1 MLSNDSLNLFQKFQQ
16 AFDNLPGA
24 RRAAGNVV
32 GDGQMLC
39 CGTLDRESRL
49 KWCLHR
55 RTGDEMDLQPL
66 QIVAGI
72 VQRVEAPAV

>member
-1 MLSNDSLNLFQKFQQ
+1 LYKKPPEFFAKTPKDSTN
-16 AFDNLPGA
+16 PSRT